1 MSGKCLEDVVLRYW
15 CCYFV
20 INLLLQW
27 SSDTVTDPVEQRLN
41 AVYNYC

>member
-1 MSGKCLEDVVLRYW
+1 MSGDVVLMLRYW

-27 SSDTVTDPVEQRLN
+27 PCSAL
-41 AVYNYC
+41 